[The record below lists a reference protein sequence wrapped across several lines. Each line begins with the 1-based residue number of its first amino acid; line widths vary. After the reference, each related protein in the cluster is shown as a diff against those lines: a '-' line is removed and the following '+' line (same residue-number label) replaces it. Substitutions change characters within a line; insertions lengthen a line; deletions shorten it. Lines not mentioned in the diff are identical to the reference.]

1 MAATRGTP
9 TPAPMP
15 MPALVPVLMP
25 LEEVSAGSGA
35 LSVAVALFTKP
46 VAEAVVEVAAN
57 NEVVEVALLAVR
69 LK

>member
-1 MAATRGTP
+1 
-9 TPAPMP
+9 

-25 LEEVSAGSGA
+25 VEEVFAGSGA

-46 VAEAVVEVAAN
+46 VAEAVVEVAAID
-57 NEVVEVALLAVR
+57 EVVEVAPLAVR